1 MARDFPGTLRVARRP
16 LPCFYLL
23 VFQSPPPL
31 QGKPPVAAKAWPS
44 FAPGRAPPA
53 FHRGLPNTAKPPTS
67 APPPARISR
76 STVCGS
82 HPLGTALRQR
92 AAPPVWSCP
101 FPAAPATL
109 PQQPAP
115 SVALP

>member
-1 MARDFPGTLRVARRP
+1 MAQDSSGMLRDARRP

-31 QGKPPVAAKAWPS
+31 RGKPPAAAKAWPS
-44 FAPGRAPPA
+44 FAPGPAPPVSR
-53 FHRGLPNTAKPPTS
+53 RGLPNTVKPPTS

-76 STVCGS
+76 STAYGS
-82 HPLGTALRQR
+82 HPLDTALRQG
-92 AAPPVWSCP
+92 ATSPESSCS

-109 PQQPAP
+109 PLQPAP
-115 SVALP
+115 SVSLP

>member
-1 MARDFPGTLRVARRP
+1 MARGSPGTIRVARRP
-16 LPCFYLL
+16 PPCFYLL
-23 VFQSPPPL
+23 VSQSPPL
-31 QGKPPVAAKAWPS
+31 LRGKPPAAAKAWPS

-53 FHRGLPNTAKPPTS
+53 SRRGLPNTAKPPTS

-76 STVCGS
+76 STARDM
-82 HPLGTALRQR
+82 HPLDTALRQR
-92 AAPPVWSCP
+92 AAPPEWSCS

-115 SVALP
+115 SVSLL